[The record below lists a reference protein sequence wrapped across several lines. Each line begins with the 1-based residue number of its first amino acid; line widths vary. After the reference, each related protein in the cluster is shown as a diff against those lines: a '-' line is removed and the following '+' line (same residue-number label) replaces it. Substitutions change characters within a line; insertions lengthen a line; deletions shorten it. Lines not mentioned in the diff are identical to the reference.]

1 MTTYLYSDL
10 TGQILQTYCALFYR
24 LVAQRHG
31 LSELALTRMLRL
43 ELEQRGLSVAAEVA
57 IPVYHRGQRV
67 NTCYADLVAE
77 DKVVLEIKKVQRL
90 TEAHRGQLEH
100 YLIHG
105 GWAVGLLLNF
115 GGSRHVCQRCYAPA
129 HDPTRQGGVNEPDL
143 LG

>member
-24 LVAQRHG
+24 LGVQRYG
-31 LSELALTRMLRL
+31 LSEVALTRMLRL

-57 IPVYHRGQRV
+57 IPVYHRQQHV
-67 NTCYADLVAE
+67 NTCYADLVVE

-90 TEAHRGQLEH
+90 TDAHRGQLNN

-129 HDPTRQGGVNEPDL
+129 HDPTRQGDFHEDSMG
-143 LG
+143 